1 MILKRKRKIMLI
13 VKQMQTDYR
22 ITTVTQNVAVIEV
35 KEDFDDDSDDNDDNN
50 LDLAATFIQPTG
62 TAQSK

>member
-1 MILKRKRKIMLI
+1 
-13 VKQMQTDYR
+13 MQTDYR